1 MRPTDWGGW
10 LYLAATV
17 FHLPP
22 EGLLRLTPAVWG
34 MLVENAVRKQ
44 KGKGRRADV
53 VEVKYADQLPAGGG
67 KNELLIINHL
77 EKNFHP

>member
-1 MRPTDWGGW
+1 MKTTDWGGW

-22 EGLLRLTPAVWG
+22 EGWG
-34 MLVENAVRKQ
+34 MLVENAARKQ

-53 VEVKYADQLPAGGG
+53 VEVKYADQLPAG
-67 KNELLIINHL
+67 LL
-77 EKNFHP
+77 

>member
-22 EGLLRLTPAVWG
+22 LTPAVWG
-34 MLVENAVRKQ
+34 MLVENAARKQ

-53 VEVKYADQLPAGGG
+53 VEVKYADQLPAG
-67 KNELLIINHL
+67 LL
-77 EKNFHP
+77 